1 MADNTVTLVGNLTR
15 EPELRYTNGGQAV
28 TSFGLAVNRRYQQ
41 NGEWQEKTSYFNI
54 VAWAQLGENAAQSL
68 NKGARVIVTGR
79 LEQRQYETREGEQ
92 RNTVEIVA
100 DEIGPSLRWAT
111 AQVEKTSRSSS
122 EGGGFQGGSG
132 GPGGGYQG
140 GGGGAPGGNQQP
152 APSRGADS
160 YADEEPF

>member
-1 MADNTVTLVGNLTR
+1 MADSTVTLVGNLTR
-15 EPELRYTNGGQAV
+15 DPELRFTQSGQAIA
-28 TSFGLAVNRRYQQ
+28 TLGIAVSRRYQQ

-122 EGGGFQGGSG
+122 EGGSFQGGSG

-140 GGGGAPGGNQQP
+140 GGSQGGNPQP
-152 APSRGADS
+152 APARGADS

>member
-1 MADNTVTLVGNLTR
+1 MADSTVTLVGNLTR
-15 EPELRYTNGGQAV
+15 EPELRFTQSGQAIA
-28 TSFGLAVNRRYQQ
+28 TLGIAVSRRYQQ

-111 AQVEKTSRSSS
+111 AQVEKTSRSTS

-140 GGGGAPGGNQQP
+140 GNQGGNPQP
-152 APSRGADS
+152 APARGGDS